1 MLINLNSLSK
11 NLLML
16 IQTFLQE
23 CVCIH
28 SCYVDSPRVYV
39 NANSHMDSPQ
49 MSVDAINSC
58 MDTLQDYSSN
68 NKI

>member
-1 MLINLNSLSK
+1 MLINLNSLSN
-11 NLLML
+11 NLVML
-16 IQTFLQE
+16 IPTFLQE
-23 CVCIH
+23 CMY

-58 MDTLQDYSSN
+58 MDSLQDYSSD